1 MSHQPAPLNIVPR
14 GETLTRSPLVS
25 VIIPTYNRAR
35 EVGPAIESVAAQTYA
50 PLEIIVVDDGSTDDT
65 LAVLRRFEERVHVI
79 GQQNSG
85 PATARNTG
93 VRASQGEV
101 IAFLDSD
108 DLWLP
113 GKIERQVKVLE
124 RAGSSVCCCVSNM
137 ELCFVDGRHHT
148 SFDSARIRSWHQE
161 GIWLNPAEVL
171 ATRFLMFNQGV
182 AIRREAFEKAGGF
195 DEQLRVLEDYD
206 LALRLSLYGPWAFVQ
221 EPLVVWKQRRDS
233 VSYTLKDSPMSSEA
247 WLRALK
253 NAFAGALAAP
263 QYARARRLARRQFR
277 IARRVLAARELA
289 DSDNR
294 AGRLA
299 GKAYLRAHRAW
310 DSCCARFPW
319 YPRMKA
325 ITVEEY
331 QEGRGLADIGRSP
344 EPGIQKA
351 VALPPR

>member
-1 MSHQPAPLNIVPR
+1 MLH
-14 GETLTRSPLVS
+14 SPLVS
-25 VIIPTYNRAR
+25 AVIPTHNRANA
-35 EVGPAIESVAAQTYA
+35 VCSAVESVLAQTYA
-50 PLEIIVVDDGSTDDT
+50 PLETIVVDDGSTDDT
-65 LAVLRRFEERVHVI
+65 QGVLRRLGDRIRVI
-79 GQQNSG
+79 CQENAG
-85 PATARNTG
+85 PASARNVG
-93 VRASQGEV
+93 VLASRGE
-101 IAFLDSD
+101 IISFLDSD
-108 DLWLP
+108 DEWLP
-113 GKIERQVKVLE
+113 GKIERQVKLLE

-148 SFDSARIRSWHQE
+148 SFDSARIGSWHRE

-195 DEQLRVLEDYD
+195 DERLRVLEDYD

-247 WLRALK
+247 WLRVLK
-253 NAFAGALAAP
+253 KAFASALLAP
-263 QYARARRLARRQFR
+263 EYASARRLARRQFR
-277 IARRVLAARELA
+277 IARRMLVARELA
-289 DSDNR
+289 DSDNG

-310 DSCCARFPW
+310 DSCFARSPW

-331 QEGRGLADIGRSP
+331 QKRRGLADIGRSP